1 MKIHEEAQRFFER
14 DPQSTEDDV
23 TELMPTDSG
32 ETAVNPN
39 PSGPSDGSS
48 DEDLIIGDLDRK
60 TTRSGRSY
68 KADPQYRPVNSRM
81 FSHVRVIQDAK
92 NVIFATLDWENV
104 TANTMYQRFDRLFSM
119 HMDPKTKE
127 LLNPDMIHPFTLSSK
142 LESEDYPSFKEILRM
157 PPEERSKWFDSMDEE
172 LQALFDSGA
181 CELMER
187 EDVKKLGKPIV
198 KSTWAFRKKRRAS
211 GEVFRY
217 KSRYCVRGDTMPT
230 DQYGLNDKFAP
241 VVEWTTIRLLFT
253 LGLVEGWST
262 ASIDFKNAFTQASL
276 PEPLYLELP
285 PGYLQSNPDH
295 ASKVI
300 RVNTS
305 LYGDVRAANL
315 WYHKIADSLVKDMGF
330 SLSEHDPCLFIRDDC
345 IMVLYVD
352 DAILLSRDDASLEKV
367 LQELKSHDYNFNRD
381 GDFNNYL
388 GIRIDR
394 QDNGSVKLSQP
405 HLCRSFLDCVGMTDA
420 NVVHTPSTGP
430 LFRFTDSKPFDRSF
444 NYRSAIG
451 ILQYLGNNT
460 RPDLS
465 YAISSCARFSNDP
478 REPHGNAV
486 KRIGRYLKS
495 CMDEGIILK
504 PDLDNLAVDLHVDA
518 DFAGAWNLQ
527 DPEDVGGVK
536 SRTGFL
542 LTFAG
547 VPLLWKSSLQSL
559 IALSSQ
565 ESEYIALSTGMR
577 ALVHVRSLLSEICGK
592 FKLSYGERISTISTV
607 FEDNRAAKI
616 LATTEPPRLTPRS
629 KHIAIRYHW
638 FRSHLGV
645 KNGNGIIIKDVASA
659 LNKAD
664 FLTKALA
671 QEHFRR
677 NRFAVS
683 GW

>member
-1 MKIHEEAQRFFER
+1 
-14 DPQSTEDDV
+14 
-23 TELMPTDSG
+23 MP
-32 ETAVNPN
+32 
-39 PSGPSDGSS
+39 
-48 DEDLIIGDLDRK
+48 
-60 TTRSGRSY
+60 
-68 KADPQYRPVNSRM
+68 
-81 FSHVRVIQDAK
+81 
-92 NVIFATLDWENV
+92 LDWENMK
-104 TANTMYQRFDRLFSM
+104 ANMMSQQFDYLFTML
-119 HMDPKTKE
+119 MDPKMKE
-127 LLNPDMIHPFTLSSK
+127 LLNPDMIYRFTISAK
-142 LESEDYPSFKEILRM
+142 LEKEDYPSFKEILQM

-172 LQALFDSGA
+172 IRALFESGA
-181 CELMER
+181 CEFVDRDEATR
-187 EDVKKLGKPIV
+187 QNKQVV

-211 GEVFRY
+211 GEVSRY
-217 KSRYCVRGDTMPT
+217 KSRFCVRGDTMPT
-230 DQYGLNDKFAP
+230 EQYSTNDKFAP
-241 VVEWTTIRLLFT
+241 VVEWTAVRLLFT

-262 ASIDFKNAFTQASL
+262 ASIDFKNAFTQANL

-285 PGYLQSNPDH
+285 PGYLQANPEY

-315 WYHKIADSLVKDMGF
+315 WFWKISDTLTKTMGF
-330 SLSEHDPCLFIRDDC
+330 TTSEHDPCLFFRDDC

-352 DAILLSRDDASLEKV
+352 DAILLSRDEASLVKV
-367 LQELKSHDYNFNRD
+367 LQELKDCKYDFNRD
-381 GDFNNYL
+381 GDFNSYL
-388 GIRIDR
+388 GISIERRD
-394 QDNGSVKLSQP
+394 DGSLKLSQP

-420 NVVHTPSTGP
+420 NVVHTPATGP
-430 LFRFTDSKPFDRSF
+430 LFRHADSKPFDKSF

-465 YAISSCARFSNDP
+465 YAISSCARFCNDP

-495 CMDEGIILK
+495 CLDEGIILK
-504 PDLDNLAVDLHVDA
+504 PDFTNLSVDLHVDA
-518 DFAGAWNLQ
+518 DFAGSWNLN
-527 DPEDVGGVK
+527 DPEDASGVK

-547 VPLLWKSSLQSL
+547 VPLLWKSSIQSL
-559 IALSSQ
+559 IALSSC

-577 ALVHVRSLLSEICGK
+577 SLVHVRSLLAEICSK
-592 FKLSYGERISTISTV
+592 FKLSYGDKISTVSTV
-607 FEDNRAAKI
+607 FEDNRAAKL
-616 LATTEPPRLTPRS
+616 LANTDPPRLTPRT

-645 KNGNGIIIKDVASA
+645 KDGNGIQIKDVASA

-671 QEHFRR
+671 QEHYRR
-677 NRFAVS
+677 NRLAVS